1 MTIARPEDYAD
12 LDDGL
17 VRPQGQVT
25 IADPSLAMLTRIAVA
40 VEQIALELANRPQGS
55 GLAQLPPVRPQVMT
69 APLPVSQPIP
79 QPAQATG
86 WASTAPRSCR
96 TAPGASSPRELP
108 TRRLPAVPSSVT
120 ESALFAAYRHAGGYL
135 APCACGV
142 DIFSESVDEA
152 SVTAAI
158 DAHND
163 SAPHLQWREWQA
175 AVKALQRPTRHP
187 CPCHGDPE

>member
-79 QPAQATG
+79 QPAQANG
-86 WASTAPRSCR
+86 WAVGAVHEPNHKPLKTNQRGLYCPTKLPDGSWCQFTA
-96 TAPGASSPRELP
+96 
-108 TRRLPAVPSSVT
+108 
-120 ESALFAAYRHAGGYL
+120 
-135 APCACGV
+135 
-142 DIFSESVDEA
+142 
-152 SVTAAI
+152 
-158 DAHND
+158 
-163 SAPHLQWREWQA
+163 
-175 AVKALQRPTRHP
+175 
-187 CPCHGDPE
+187 